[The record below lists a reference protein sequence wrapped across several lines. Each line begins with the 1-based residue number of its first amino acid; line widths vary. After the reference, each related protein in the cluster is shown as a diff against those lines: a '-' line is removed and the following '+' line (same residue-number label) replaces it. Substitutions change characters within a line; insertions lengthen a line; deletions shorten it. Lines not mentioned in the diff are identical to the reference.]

1 MRTGARVIGGVASAP
16 QWPAGDTLAGIL
28 VKNRGKRLAKW
39 LKHAALC
46 RIKCDTNRYP
56 SKNIHMAL
64 DPTDLR
70 ILAVLQQEGRI
81 SNQDLAERVS
91 LSPSACLRRMRLLEE
106 SGVIGGYRA
115 WFDAERLGLELEAIV
130 QVSMRHDVE
139 GWHDTFNA
147 AVQQWPEVL
156 SAYVITGDSNYILR
170 VQARNLKHYS
180 DFIVNRLYRTPGVMD
195 IRSNIVLQKIK
206 TDGSP
211 LDLLR

>member
-1 MRTGARVIGGVASAP
+1 M
-16 QWPAGDTLAGIL
+16 
-28 VKNRGKRLAKW
+28 
-39 LKHAALC
+39 
-46 RIKCDTNRYP
+46 
-56 SKNIHMAL
+56 
-64 DPTDLR
+64 
-70 ILAVLQQEGRI
+70 
-81 SNQDLAERVS
+81 
-91 LSPSACLRRMRLLEE
+91 
-106 SGVIGGYRA
+106 IGGYRA
-115 WFDAERLGLELEAIV
+115 WFDAEQLGLEIEAIV

-147 AVQQWPEVL
+147 AVQAWPEVM

-211 LDLLR
+211 LAIIKAVAA

>member
-1 MRTGARVIGGVASAP
+1 M
-16 QWPAGDTLAGIL
+16 
-28 VKNRGKRLAKW
+28 N
-39 LKHAALC
+39 
-46 RIKCDTNRYP
+46 
-56 SKNIHMAL
+56 L
-64 DPTDLR
+64 DATDLR
-70 ILAVLQQEGRI
+70 ILHSLQANGRI
-81 SNQDLAERVS
+81 SNQELAERVA
-91 LSPSACLRRMRLLEE
+91 LSPSACLRRVRLLEE
-106 SGVIGGYRA
+106 SGIIGGYHA

-195 IRSNIVLQKIK
+195 IRSNIVLQRIK
-206 TDGSP
+206 TGGSP
-211 LDLLR
+211 LALLEGAPAA